1 MVAPSSKPRFERR
14 PVYGM
19 LSRMESHCLNCG
31 KFVASSES
39 VKVLEIAEK
48 AHVCRPVEDC
58 IIYSGAPASFAMVP
72 HRKCCGRRISG
83 SYPSCQP

>member
-1 MVAPSSKPRFERR
+1 MPLSEASSTRCEPPWLHICENAMVAPSAKPRFERR
-14 PVYGM
+14 PVDGM
-19 LSRMESHCLNCG
+19 PLRMESYCLNCG

-58 IIYSGAPASFAMVP
+58 VLP
-72 HRKCCGRRISG
+72 R
-83 SYPSCQP
+83 